1 MMDARTALEG
11 GFTMRL
17 TRMGVTIV
25 ELMLVL
31 VIAGIVLTLAA
42 PTIDWEHYQV
52 ESSMEGVGLTLL
64 AVERQAITQQH
75 DEIVLLDQARNTLWI
90 HDDANNNGVV
100 DAGERV
106 RAVPLGE
113 HIVFG
118 KGSAPAMASIGSG
131 PIGFTVQEE
140 GYPAIVFHRDG
151 SASESQ
157 GFYLTSARAATSS
170 VYTQDARAVY
180 VDVATGRASWY
191 RYSSTSG
198 WQRAF

>member
-1 MMDARTALEG
+1 
-11 GFTMRL
+11 MRVL
-17 TRMGVTIV
+17 QRGVTLV
-25 ELMLVL
+25 EMMVVL
-31 VIAGIVLTLAA
+31 VIAGLVLAIAA
-42 PTIDWEHYQV
+42 PTIDWEHYQI

-75 DEIVLLDQARNTLWI
+75 DVIVMCDQARNELWI

-100 DAGERV
+100 DAGERL
-106 RAVPLGE
+106 RAMPLGE

-118 KGSAPAMASIGSG
+118 RGSAPAMASIGSG
-131 PIGFTVQEE
+131 PIGFTVTEE
-140 GYPAIVFHRDG
+140 GYPAMVFHRDG

-157 GFYLTSARAATSS
+157 GFYLTSTRATTSS
-170 VYTQDARAVY
+170 VYTQDARAIY

-191 RYSSTSG
+191 RYSTTSG